1 MSFAGLAGVYP
12 PLSNN
17 GGTPTPSSHR
27 FVPHNFQY
35 NGRVALALLPSL
47 GVSLAAA
54 AAAAPAAAASLLPPA
69 CCRRPSPAPA
79 GVHASL

>member
-1 MSFAGLAGVYP
+1 MSFAGLSAVYP
-12 PLSNN
+12 PVSN
-17 GGTPTPSSHR
+17 GAGAAAPSSHR

-54 AAAAPAAAASLLPPA
+54 AASPAAAASRLRTSDSPLPGFMARA
-69 CCRRPSPAPA
+69 C
-79 GVHASL
+79 